1 MSTLSWCLHF
11 DLQLEKLVW
20 SNIFL
25 HLYAVLI
32 ELLITSNHHKLETFR
47 YLDSACVFESPSIF
61 NVTSRFENAVFLQR
75 LVIEFGLV
83 L

>member
-1 MSTLSWCLHF
+1 MATLGWGLHF
-11 DLQLEKLVW
+11 DLQLEKVVW

-25 HLYAVLI
+25 HLYAILI
-32 ELLITSNHHKLETFR
+32 ELLITSNHHELETFW